1 MASSDWTEQEQIEWY
16 EERAAIL
23 EFEAGYGRQEA
34 QRLAYWEWRK
44 QFPGV
49 TAPQQ
54 LRDWFG
60 SYTRQ
65 EQLFETR
72 GIDD

>member
-23 EFEAGYGRQEA
+23 EFDGGHNRQEA
-34 QRLAYWEWRK
+34 ERLAYWQWRK

-54 LRDWFG
+54 IRKWLEG
-60 SYTRQ
+60 LTRQ
-65 EQLFETR
+65 KHLFET
-72 GIDD
+72 G